1 MQQDRRLSGKKVAII
16 VANGFQETHMTETQ
30 KVLTSEGAASF
41 VISSEVG
48 VVNGWHEG
56 SWGHNF
62 FVDSGLNKVL
72 PSQYDALL
80 IPGGERSLLALS
92 GNAHAKRITKGMVD
106 SGKTVGVVGRGA
118 ALLAASECL
127 AGRTV
132 TGNEVVKEEVTQTG
146 AIWSEDEVAID
157 GGIISSAG
165 NEGLPAF
172 IATLVDAISGTLAE
186 SESEAEAA

>member
-1 MQQDRRLSGKKVAII
+1 MQERRLSGKKVAII

-30 KVLTSEGAASF
+30 KALTSAGAASM

-92 GNAHAKRITKGMVD
+92 GNAHAKRIIKGMVD
-106 SGKTVGVVGRGA
+106 SDKIVGALGRGPALVA
-118 ALLAASECL
+118 AAEAA
-127 AGRTV
+127 AGRTM
-132 TGNEVVKEEVTQTG
+132 TGNEVVKEQVEQAG
-146 AIWSEDEVAID
+146 AVWSSDDVAVD
-157 GGIISSAG
+157 GCIISSAG
-165 NEGLPAF
+165 TEALPEFIDAF
-172 IATLVDAISGTLAE
+172 LTAVGGGSADE
-186 SESEAEAA
+186 EQSEAA

>member
-1 MQQDRRLSGKKVAII
+1 MQDRRLSGKKVAII

-30 KVLTSEGAASF
+30 KVLTAEGASS
-41 VISSEVG
+41 VIISSEVG

-72 PSQYDALL
+72 PSQYDGLL
-80 IPGGERSLLALS
+80 IPGGERSLATLS
-92 GNAHAKRITKGMVD
+92 GNAHAKRIIKGMVD

-118 ALLAASECL
+118 ALLAAAEGV

-132 TGNEVVKEEVTQTG
+132 AGNEVVKEQVTQAG
-146 AIWSEDEVAID
+146 GIWSDDEVAVD
-157 GGIISSAG
+157 EGLVSSAG
-165 NEGLPAF
+165 NDGLPAF
-172 IATLVDAISGTLAE
+172 INAFVDVMNGGVAE
-186 SESEAEAA
+186 PESEAA

>member
-1 MQQDRRLSGKKVAII
+1 MQDRRLSGKKVAII

-30 KVLTSEGAASF
+30 KVLTSEGASSL

-80 IPGGERSLLALS
+80 IPGGERSLATLS
-92 GNAHAKRITKGMVD
+92 GNAHAKRIIKGMVD

-118 ALLAASECL
+118 ALLAAAECV

-132 TGNEVVKEEVTQTG
+132 TGNPVVQEQVSQAG
-146 AIWSEDEVAID
+146 AVWSEDECAVD
-157 GGIISSAG
+157 GNIVSSAG

-172 IATLVDAISGTLAE
+172 IDAFIDAIGGTSDEAQ
-186 SESEAEAA
+186 SEAA

>member
-1 MQQDRRLSGKKVAII
+1 MQERRLSGKKVAII

-30 KVLTSEGAASF
+30 KVLTTEGASSL

-80 IPGGERSLLALS
+80 IPGGERSLASLA
-92 GNAHAKRITKGMVD
+92 GNAHAKRIIKGMVD
-106 SGKTVGVVGRGA
+106 SGKAVGVVGRGV
-118 ALLAASECL
+118 ALLAAAECV

-132 TGNEVVKEEVTQTG
+132 AGNEVVKEEVTQAG
-146 AIWSEDEVAID
+146 AIWSDEEVAVDD
-157 GGIISSAG
+157 GLISSAG

-172 IATLVDAISGTLAE
+172 IAAFVDMMSGSVAE
-186 SESEAEAA
+186 TESEAA

>member
-1 MQQDRRLSGKKVAII
+1 MQDRRLSGKKVAII

-30 KVLTSEGAASF
+30 KVLTAEGASSV

-80 IPGGERSLLALS
+80 IPGGERSLTTLS
-92 GNAHAKRITKGMVD
+92 GNAHAKRIIKGMVD
-106 SGKTVGVVGRGA
+106 SGKVVGVVGRSA
-118 ALLAASECL
+118 ALLAAAECA

-132 TGNEVVKEEVTQTG
+132 AGNEVVKEQVTQAG
-146 AIWSEDEVAID
+146 AIWSEGEVAID
-157 GGIISSAG
+157 DNIVSSAG

-172 IATLVDAISGTLAE
+172 IEAFVNVINGEAAPE
-186 SESEAEAA
+186 QSEAA

>member
-1 MQQDRRLSGKKVAII
+1 MQDRRLSGKKVAII

-30 KVLTSEGAASF
+30 KVLTAEGAASSI
-41 VISSEVG
+41 ISSEVG

-80 IPGGERSLLALS
+80 IPGGERSLAALS
-92 GNAHAKRITKGMVD
+92 GNAHAKRIIKGMVD
-106 SGKTVGVVGRGA
+106 SGKAVGALGRGV
-118 ALLAASECL
+118 ALLAAAECA

-132 TGNEVVKEEVTQTG
+132 AGNGVVREQVTQSG
-146 AIWSEDEVAID
+146 AIWSEEAVATDENLV
-157 GGIISSAG
+157 SSAG
-165 NEGLPAF
+165 NESLPAF
-172 IATLVDAISGTLAE
+172 IEAFISTITGSTGE
-186 SESEAEAA
+186 EQSEAA